1 MPRRDT
7 ESHKSSV
14 KSPPLASPAHSF
26 WSGTISFG
34 LVSVPVDFFPAARRG
49 SSLRM
54 LDQDGT
60 PLARR
65 YFCPKHHADV
75 HPEHIL
81 RGYELESGEYV
92 VIRDDELESIEP
104 KKTRE
109 IDLREFVDLD
119 AVSPALF
126 LRGYYLAP
134 SGETNKAYRLLAA
147 AMEHSQKVGIASF
160 VMRAQEHLVAI
171 IAEQGILSA
180 MTLRFH
186 DELRTP
192 EDVGLPK
199 IKKPTAKDFTAF
211 QRAIRK
217 LRVEELD
224 EKDLEARESV
234 DLRSLAQKKL
244 RRNEDVV
251 KAPATPDEEVDDSVP
266 YEDEDVALGP
276 VDLLEAIRRS
286 LKGGEKRPPSRRAM
300 PGRKSKQTARGASLA
315 ELTKDELYRKAQTL
329 DVDGRSEMSKHQLV
343 QALAK
348 RTRRR

>member
-1 MPRRDT
+1 MPRRAN
-7 ESHKSSV
+7 KSSASSD
-14 KSPPLASPAHSF
+14 KPPRSASPRHSF
-26 WSGTISFG
+26 WSGTITFG
-34 LVSVPVDFFPAARRG
+34 LVSVPVDFFPAARGG

-54 LDQDGT
+54 LDRDGT

-65 YFCPKHHADV
+65 YFCPKHKADV

-92 VIRDDELESIEP
+92 VVRDDELEGIEP

-109 IDLREFVDLD
+109 IDLREFVDLE

-160 VMRAQEHLVAI
+160 VMRAKEYLVAI
-171 IAEQGILSA
+171 IAEHGILSA

-192 EDVGLPK
+192 AQVGLPK
-199 IKKPTAKDFTAF
+199 VRKSSAKDVAAF

-217 LRVEELD
+217 LRADELD
-224 EKDLEARESV
+224 DKDLEDRDTL
-234 DLRSLAQKKL
+234 DLRLLAEKKF
-244 RRNEDVV
+244 RRGEDIVE
-251 KAPATPDEEVDDSVP
+251 APTPPDAEDDGAAPEENEEVEV
-266 YEDEDVALGP
+266 GHI
-276 VDLLEAIRRS
+276 DLLEAIRRS
-286 LKGGEKRPPSRRAM
+286 LKGGSQRSAHRRASV
-300 PGRKSKQTARGASLA
+300 GRETKRVSHRETLDD
-315 ELTKDELYRKAQTL
+315 LTKNELYHKAQVL
-329 DVDGRSEMSKHQLV
+329 DLDGRSEMSKYQLV
-343 QALAK
+343 RAIKAQS
-348 RTRRR
+348 RRR